1 MKEIISANNEH
12 IQNSSILDQMNLN
25 PQDYIVV
32 SIHREENVD
41 DENSFNNI
49 LNSLDAVSKSTS
61 KKIIFSTHPR
71 TRKKLDKLSKKIN
84 PNIKFIK
91 PLGFHDYLYLQLN
104 SYVTLSDSG
113 TLAEETSLLKFPAVS
128 IRTSTERPEAI
139 DSGNLIIGSLDEKNI
154 LDSINISVNAKSKVE
169 PLDYSNLDF
178 SEKVIKIIQSYTP
191 IVNKEVWKK

>member
-1 MKEIISANNEH
+1 M
-12 IQNSSILDQMNLN
+12 
-25 PQDYIVV
+25 
-32 SIHREENVD
+32 
-41 DENSFNNI
+41 
-49 LNSLDAVSKSTS
+49 
-61 KKIIFSTHPR
+61 
-71 TRKKLDKLSKKIN
+71 
-84 PNIKFIK
+84 
-91 PLGFHDYLYLQLN
+91 GFHDYLYLQLN